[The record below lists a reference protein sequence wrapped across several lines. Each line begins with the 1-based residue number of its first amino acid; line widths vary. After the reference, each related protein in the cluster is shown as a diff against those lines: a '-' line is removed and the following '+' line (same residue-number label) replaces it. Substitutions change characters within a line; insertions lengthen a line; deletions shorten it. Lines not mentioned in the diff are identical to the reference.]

1 MLLAF
6 AVPNCFAGLSS
17 LCWHLSLGIES
28 GRTYSVRTCTLDC
41 MPVPQFSSVVLFWCR
56 FDTFSLFKI
65 LIQILTQFRFTVPEK
80 PPVSEPSRICEFV
93 DLEAHYNKDS
103 KSLGDILKK
112 YNLIKQTEVPCEPAS
127 ACSTI
132 GTTGCL
138 KRNVETRLK
147 RQNVHRNVQ
156 GFAVLC
162 IALLRGKH
170 WQARTPWNFV
180 SESMTRQY
188 FVSGGLTKREKQ
200 KKQKRTGS

>member
-1 MLLAF
+1 MLLQSLLCCYVACICSSQLLCRTIIF
-6 AVPNCFAGLSS
+6 VLAPFFGHRIRQNLFCPYWHFRLHACSTVLQCCFILVP
-17 LCWHLSLGIES
+17 
-28 GRTYSVRTCTLDC
+28 
-41 MPVPQFSSVVLFWCR
+41 FWY
-56 FDTFSLFKI
+56 FFIVQNPDPN
-65 LIQILTQFRFTVPEK
+65 LTQFRFTVPEK

-127 ACSTI
+127 ACITI

-162 IALLRGKH
+162 IALLCYVASIGKPEPVG
-170 WQARTPWNFV
+170 TSCLSPWPVNTLCQ
-180 SESMTRQY
+180 EA
-188 FVSGGLTKREKQ
+188 
-200 KKQKRTGS
+200 